1 MKKEDIEKCSLLDFK
16 KWSLLDFEYKSDGGD
31 LDISGNVDFEL
42 DVEKVTNDE
51 KDMEKGKI
59 L

>member
-16 KWSLLDFEYKSDGGD
+16 KCSLLDFEYKSDGGD